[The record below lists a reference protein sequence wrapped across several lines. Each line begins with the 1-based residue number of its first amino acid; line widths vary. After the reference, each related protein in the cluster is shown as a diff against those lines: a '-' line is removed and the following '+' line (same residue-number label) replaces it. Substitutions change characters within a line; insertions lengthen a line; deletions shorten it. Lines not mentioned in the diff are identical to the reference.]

1 MLNTLYFTKLNEN
14 RIWTS
19 PDIKKPKVEKGKS
32 MSEEEFVRIIGIANE
47 LKSKKVNV

>member
-14 RIWTS
+14 RIWTA
-19 PDIKKPKVEKGKS
+19 PEVKKPKVEKGES
-32 MSEEEFVRIIGIANE
+32 MSEEDFEKYYTIANE

>member
-32 MSEEEFVRIIGIANE
+32 MSEEEFEKYCSIAEN
-47 LKSKKVNV
+47 LKNRKSNN